1 MKQADR
7 RQSGTLRVKRSFP
20 NTPYVAV
27 QQQFKDHCDL
37 NKIVAKYKT
46 TGRWQEVVMAGK
58 GGVYADISSIGDYQ
72 ESVEKVL
79 KANNA
84 FMTLPAEIR
93 VRFNNDPGEL
103 LEFIQ
108 DPRNFE
114 EGKKLGL
121 FKANQ
126 VAQDTT
132 RNNDT
137 NDKRETLSDPKPQTN
152 SP

>member
-1 MKQADR
+1 MKIPER
-7 RQSGTLRVKRSFP
+7 RQSGTIRVKRSFP

-46 TGRWQEVVMAGK
+46 TGRWQEVVMAGQ

-103 LEFIQ
+103 LKFIQ
-108 DPRNFE
+108 NPRNFE

-121 FKANQ
+121 FKSDK

-132 RNNDT
+132 RKNDQ
-137 NDKRETLSDPKPQTN
+137 NEIRETHSDNQTRKE

>member
-1 MKQADR
+1 MKIPER
-7 RQSGTLRVKRSFP
+7 RQSGTIRVKRSFP

-58 GGVYADISSIGDYQ
+58 GGVYADISAIGDYQ

-103 LEFIQ
+103 LQFIQ

-121 FKANQ
+121 FKATQ

-132 RNNDT
+132 PNTNL
-137 NDKRETLSDPKPQTN
+137 NDKGETHSDSKPPS